1 MPTVSNFISRA
12 WLRDR
17 KQSRFGQ
24 ELSTLALAAVF
35 GLLVLPLMIWVG
47 GQGVLGEYI
56 RDPLTGQTGGP
67 VALWLDYLAA
77 LGQGQVG
84 YWLACAGPYLIY
96 VALRLLRGL
105 LKL

>member
-12 WLRDR
+12 WRRYR
-17 KQSRFGQ
+17 KQTGFGH

-35 GLLVLPLMIWVG
+35 GLLVLPLVIWVG
-47 GQGVLGEYI
+47 GHVVLGEYI